1 MADSL
6 TKNVED
12 KLYTAT
18 DYVASANLL
27 TGVVSDLVAQGNLAL
42 AATVMESVN
51 LLLTKA
57 NENIQQMSKL
67 V

>member
-1 MADSL
+1 MAESL
-6 TKNVED
+6 TKQVER

-27 TGVVSDLVAQGNLAL
+27 TGIVSELVAQGNLRL
-42 AATVMESVN
+42 ATSVMESVN

-57 NENIQQMSKL
+57 NETIEQMSDL